1 MREDS
6 ALVDWEKQA
15 GYSHLS
21 LRGIRRTSDRKLMEA
36 AAGKFCFVH
45 HEHLEKRQES
55 RRQSADDLFINIML
69 HVTGVMYIFGMSL
82 SV

>member
-6 ALVDWEKQA
+6 ALVAWEKQA

-36 AAGKFCFVH
+36 AAGRFCFVH
-45 HEHLEKRQES
+45 HEHLGKKDKRAGSSQLMIYS
-55 RRQSADDLFINIML
+55 SILCCML
-69 HVTGVMYIFGMSL
+69 QV
-82 SV
+82 